1 MIQSYR
7 FSRLLSMLLLSL
19 PFMLSAQGSEW
30 GLYTNSFT
38 FHQDQF
44 QERVLLGGN
53 TVTAFAK
60 DAKGMLYFGVPG
72 RGLVRYDGAAYST
85 LTDKNT
91 KALNRNIRAL
101 GVDRQD
107 RLWIGTNKGLVIYDG
122 ESFTEYTKDN
132 TPDFPYKSI
141 HEIYVDL
148 KGRVWVS
155 GFANEIGL
163 KGVKL
168 NGGGWSMFAGGAWTH
183 YNKDNTELDYDFVE
197 DFCMDRKGNMWVSV
211 GIEDRGVARFDG
223 SAWTFFTK
231 DNTALPNNKV
241 RAIAAGP
248 DGSVYFGTAKGLVE
262 FDGSKWA
269 VTTLTQKFG
278 ISALDKLQDLDQ
290 PDVLS
295 MAIEDNGTFWIGTK
309 GKGVIQLQGPKRKV
323 ISIENSPITSNFVK
337 KIHVDS
343 EGRKYFIT
351 GFKAESLL
359 DASMEESTSSGHV
372 GVVSFMEGKL
382 EAGDGFSLFNT
393 QTSEMPSDV
402 FNKMKLGPDGKLW
415 MVDGSNTITSFDGE
429 NWERYESNTSALS
442 GLFSLAVDQEGT
454 VYAGAQNAGLQKLA
468 NGSFTTYNK
477 KNSEVGNQV
486 IHLTTTPDG
495 TVWFASFKGVS
506 SFDGNSVKTYDKKS
520 AGLPANVVISLTS
533 ASDGSVWIGMQKG
546 VGRFK
551 DGSWTFWNKKNS
563 ELPGNFIDQ
572 IAEDSEG
579 KIWVLTRGNKVGV
592 FDGSKWTS
600 FKEMAGETYGLTT
613 ITTDEAGRV
622 FIGTNLRGLLVY
634 ENGKWERWGKENSP
648 LYLPNVK
655 AIAASNGVL
664 WASIAVPDRLTTPG
678 TPTGAPAATPT
689 PEEALRAK
697 IEAFDPSGVL
707 VRYQF

>member
-1 MIQSYR
+1 MFQSYR
-7 FSRLLSMLLLSL
+7 VFRLLGMLLLSL
-19 PFMLSAQGSEW
+19 PFMLFAQGSEW
-30 GLYTNSFT
+30 GLYTASFT

-44 QERVLLGGN
+44 QAKSLLAGN
-53 TVTAFAK
+53 TVNAFAK
-60 DAKGMLYFGVPG
+60 DSKGMLYFGVPG
-72 RGLVRYDGAAYST
+72 SNLLRYDGVKYEI
-85 LTDKNT
+85 LKNKET
-91 KALNRNIRAL
+91 KALTRNIRAMA
-101 GVDRQD
+101 VDRQD

-122 ESFTEYTKDN
+122 QSFTEYTKDN

-141 HEIYVDL
+141 HEIYTDL
-148 KGRVWVS
+148 KGRIWVS
-155 GFANEIGL
+155 GFASEIGL

-168 NGGGWSMFAGGAWTH
+168 NGGGWSMFADGKWTH
-183 YNKDNTELDYDFVE
+183 YNKDNTALDYDFVE

-223 SAWTFFTK
+223 QTWTFFTK

-278 ISALDKLQDLDQ
+278 IPAFDKLQDLDQ

-295 MAIEDNGTFWIGTK
+295 MAIEDNGNFWIGTK
-309 GKGVIQLQGPKRKV
+309 GKGIIQIQGSKQRVIN
-323 ISIENSPITSNFVK
+323 IENSPITSNYVK
-337 KIHVDS
+337 KIYIDA

-359 DASMEESTSSGHV
+359 DATMEESTSSGHV
-372 GVVSFMEGKL
+372 GVVSFLEGKL
-382 EAGDGFSLFNT
+382 EAADGFMLYNT
-393 QTSEMPSDV
+393 QTSEMPSD
-402 FNKMKLGPDGKLW
+402 FFYKMKVGADGKLW
-415 MVDGSNTITSFDGE
+415 AINGTNTIFTFDGE
-429 NWERYESNTSALS
+429 NWEPFESNTSVLK
-442 GLFSLAVDQEGT
+442 GLFSLALDKDGN
-454 VYAGAQNAGLQKLA
+454 VYAGAQTAGLQKLS
-468 NGSFTTYNK
+468 NGSFTSFDK
-477 KNSEVGNQV
+477 KNSEVTQV
-486 IHLTTTPDG
+486 VHMETAPNGD
-495 TVWFASFKGVS
+495 VWFASFKGVS
-506 SFDGNSVKTYDKKS
+506 RFDGTNVETFDKKS
-520 AGLPANVVISLTS
+520 AGLPANVVISL
-533 ASDGSVWIGMQKG
+533 AVARDGTVWIGMQKG
-546 VGRFK
+546 VGRYK
-551 DGSWTFWNKKNS
+551 DGNWTFWNKKNS

-579 KIWVLTRGNKVGV
+579 NIWVTTRGNKVGI

-613 ITTDEAGRV
+613 MTTDEAGRV

-634 ENGKWERWGKENSP
+634 ENGKWERWDKENSP

-655 AIAASNGVL
+655 ALAASNGVL
-664 WASIAVPDRLTTPG
+664 WANIAAPDKLSTPG
-678 TPTGAPAATPT
+678 VPSGTPAAAPT

-697 IEAFDPSGVL
+697 IGAFDPSGVL

>member
-19 PFMLSAQGSEW
+19 PLMLAAQGSEW

-60 DAKGMLYFGVPG
+60 DAKGMLYFGVAG
-72 RGLVRYDGAAYST
+72 RGLVRYDGAAYSV
-85 LTDKNT
+85 LTDRNT

-122 ESFTEYTKDN
+122 KSFTEYTKDN

-148 KGRVWVS
+148 KGRIWVS

-168 NGGGWSMFAGGAWTH
+168 NGGGWSMFASGVWTH

-197 DFCMDRKGNMWVSV
+197 DFCMDRKGNLWVSV

-248 DGSVYFGTAKGLVE
+248 DGNVYFGTAKGLVE

-309 GKGVIQLQGPKRKV
+309 GRGVIQLQGPKRRL

-337 KIHVDS
+337 KIHIDA

-372 GVVSFMEGKL
+372 GVVSFLEGKL
-382 EAGDGFSLFNT
+382 EAGNGFSLFNT

-402 FNKMKLGPDGKLW
+402 FNKMTVGPDGKLW
-415 MVDGSNTITSFDGE
+415 MVDGTNTITSFDGE
-429 NWERYESNTSALS
+429 NWDRHESNASALS

-454 VYAGAQNAGLQKLA
+454 VYAGSQNAGLQKLS
-468 NGSFTTYNK
+468 NGTFSSFTK

-495 TVWFASFKGVS
+495 TVWFASYKGVS

-572 IAEDSEG
+572 IAEDSDG

-592 FDGSKWTS
+592 FDGNQWTS
-600 FKEMAGETYGLTT
+600 FKEMAGETYGLNC
-613 ITTDEAGRV
+613 IATDEAGRV

-664 WASIAVPDRLTTPG
+664 WVSAAVPDRLSTPG
-678 TPTGAPAATPT
+678 TPTGAPAPTPT

-707 VRYQF
+707 VRYKF